1 MIQVTVSKIGERN
14 SAPLFT
20 GQFQVL
26 EQYNTVETIT
36 AIVYS
41 FCKADVQIII
51 GQVSEVLANIDQLGG
66 YVEKYIN
73 PFKIVYNL
81 PNYTKPDYLSIVLNQ
96 TKVH

>member
-1 MIQVTVSKIGERN
+1 MIQVTISKTGERN

-51 GQVSEVLANIDQLGG
+51 GQVSEVLSDIYQLGG
-66 YVEKYIN
+66 YVERYIN
-73 PFKIVYNL
+73 SFKIVYNL
-81 PNYTKPDYLSIVLNQ
+81 PNYTQPDYLSLVLDQ
-96 TKVH
+96 TKLH